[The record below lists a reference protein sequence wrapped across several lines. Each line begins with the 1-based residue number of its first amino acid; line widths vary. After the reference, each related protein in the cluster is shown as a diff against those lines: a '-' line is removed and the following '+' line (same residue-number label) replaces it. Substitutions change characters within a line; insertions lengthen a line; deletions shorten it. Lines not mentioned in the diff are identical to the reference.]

1 MLKLETVTEIDG
13 KQSFKTFEAP
23 TKQQAEAMA
32 QAYYG
37 KRRKWAT
44 YSLKRII
51 KNWGVPSEAQNI
63 YKNAYKL

>member
-23 TKQQAEAMA
+23 TKQQAEALA
-32 QAYYG
+32 KAYYG
-37 KRRKWAT
+37 KRRKWST

-51 KNWGVPSEAQNI
+51 NNWGVNSEAQNI